1 MCFYIKMCL
10 VQVNSGGVLKMKKR
24 VLEKVVKLLTIVAF
38 VCAATPSKVNLY
50 EPEKPESLR

>member
-10 VQVNSGGVLKMKKR
+10 VQVNWGVLKMKKR

-38 VCAATPSKVNLY
+38 VCAAIPSKVNLY

>member
-10 VQVNSGGVLKMKKR
+10 VLVNSGGVLKMKKR

>member
-1 MCFYIKMCL
+1 MFSASKL
-10 VQVNSGGVLKMKKR
+10 GGGVLKMKKR

-38 VCAATPSKVNLY
+38 VCAAIPSKVNLY